1 MNIEI
6 LVLQLGLHKA
16 LENILISPPAMMFTQ
31 LGPQEA
37 FINNLSGTYLMF
49 NNHQI
54 IYFWKKGK
62 DLTPKYILGIIS
74 NHHQSTKSPW
84 KVSLCLILFLIDS

>member
-1 MNIEI
+1 MNTEI

-16 LENILISPPAMMFTQ
+16 SENILISPPAMTFTH

-37 FINNLSGTYLMF
+37 FINNLSGPYLMF

-74 NHHQSTKSPW
+74 KHHQNTKSPW
-84 KVSLCLILFLIDS
+84 KVTVSVLFYF